1 MKRDNSGVLFERALK
16 SIPGGVNSPVRAFG
30 SVGGSPPFIVRG
42 EGPYIFDAD
51 GNRYVDYV
59 MSWGPLI
66 LGHAHPSVV
75 EAVEK
80 AAKCGTSFGAPTE
93 AEVLLAEKVRD
104 AFPSIEKMRLVN
116 SGTEATMSAL
126 RLARGHTGRDDIL
139 KFEGGYHGHAD
150 GLLVKAGSGAA
161 TFGVPSSPGVPADY
175 AGHTLTAPYNDI
187 DAVRKIANGRGES
200 IAAIIVEPVAGNMG
214 VVLPREGF
222 LQGLRDICDDIGAV
236 LIFDEVI
243 TGFRVAKGGAG
254 EKFGVRADLTCLGK
268 ILGGGLPLGA
278 YGGRSDIMDNIAPVG
293 PVYQAGTLSGNP
305 VAVAA
310 GLAMLNEL
318 DKPGFYES
326 LEEKGAS
333 LQNVLTDAASEAGV
347 KIVVNR
353 VGSMM
358 TSFFGVDSVENY
370 EDAAGTDTGLF
381 KRWFHAMLDK
391 GVYLAPSAFEA
402 SFVSISHGK
411 EQINATLEA
420 ARASLREV
428 V

>member
-1 MKRDNSGVLFERALK
+1 LKRDNSGVLFERALK